1 MKKVVI
7 MILALMLVGNVAFA
21 SQYSSTKNYKL
32 NQYNSKGQK
41 VGYTK
46 VYYQNNKSNIKKV
59 EKYST
64 TGKRTEVYR

>member
-1 MKKVVI
+1 MKKVLV
-7 MILALMLVGNVAFA
+7 MILMLVLAGNMAFA
-21 SQYSSTKNYKL
+21 GQYSSTKNYKL

-46 VYYQNNKSNIKKV
+46 VYYQNNKSNVKKV

-64 TGKRTEVYR
+64 NGRRTEVYK

>member
-1 MKKVVI
+1 M
-7 MILALMLVGNVAFA
+7 
-21 SQYSSTKNYKL
+21 

-46 VYYQNNKSNIKKV
+46 VYYQGDKQNVKRV

-64 TGKRTEVYR
+64 NGKRTELYK

>member
-1 MKKVVI
+1 MKKI
-7 MILALMLVGNVAFA
+7 TLLLMIILLGNVVFA
-21 SQYSSTKNYKL
+21 DNYQSKQYYKL

-46 VYYQNNKSNIKKV
+46 VYYQGDKQNVKRV

-64 TGKRTEVYR
+64 NGKRTELYK

>member
-1 MKKVVI
+1 MEK
-7 MILALMLVGNVAFA
+7 ILVLGFSLLLLSNMVFA
-21 SQYSSTKNYKL
+21 GQATTTKNYKL

-46 VYYQNNKSNIKKV
+46 VYYQNNKSNVKKV

-64 TGKRTEVYR
+64 NGRRTEVYR

>member
-1 MKKVVI
+1 MKKVLSLV
-7 MILALMLVGNVAFA
+7 LVLMLFGNVALA
-21 SQYSSTKNYKL
+21 SNCTSTKNYKL

-46 VYYQNNKSNIKKV
+46 VYYQGEKQNVKKV

-64 TGKRTEVYR
+64 NGKRIEVYK

>member
-1 MKKVVI
+1 MKKVLV
-7 MILALMLVGNVAFA
+7 MILMLILAGNMVFA
-21 SQYSSTKNYKL
+21 GQYSSTKNYKL

-46 VYYQNNKSNIKKV
+46 VYYQSNKSNIKKV

-64 TGKRTEVYR
+64 NGKRTEVYR

>member
-1 MKKVVI
+1 MKKI
-7 MILALMLVGNVAFA
+7 ALLLALILLGNVAFA
-21 SQYSSTKNYKL
+21 SNYKSKQYYKM

-46 VYYQNNKSNIKKV
+46 VYYQGDKQNVKRV

-64 TGKRTEVYR
+64 NGKRTELYK

>member
-21 SQYSSTKNYKL
+21 GQYSSTKNYKL